1 MPNIFSPSVPTN
13 VKWLCLYFFVDS
25 FGESYHDKKVLESK
39 KSLHIRSGKQ
49 QKSCLI
55 SESHIFKGVKV
66 S

>member
-39 KSLHIRSGKQ
+39 KSLQGSNK
-49 QKSCLI
+49 KA
-55 SESHIFKGVKV
+55 V
-66 S
+66 SFLKATSSKE